1 MEPGVKPT
9 LEYNTADVIYL
20 WYVLIFTAEKPTLEL
35 KTPRPGTRKGLGCE
49 IVPIFHTVFAHVYH
63 YAMYLS
69 SMQGLYHHNGVLRD
83 VITKSIS
90 TTCT

>member
-35 KTPRPGTRKGLGCE
+35 KTPRPGT
-49 IVPIFHTVFAHVYH
+49 A
-63 YAMYLS
+63 
-69 SMQGLYHHNGVLRD
+69 
-83 VITKSIS
+83 
-90 TTCT
+90 